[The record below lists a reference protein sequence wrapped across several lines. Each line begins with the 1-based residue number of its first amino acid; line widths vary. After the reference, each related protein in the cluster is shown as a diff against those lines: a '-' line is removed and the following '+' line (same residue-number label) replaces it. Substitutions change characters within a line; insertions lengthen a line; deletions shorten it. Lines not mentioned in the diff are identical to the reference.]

1 MEDKFYKDDFEQY
14 LSKQA
19 DKYKMFPADKV
30 WSNIQDHLHRPTRWP
45 QMRMTGFVLIV
56 SVLTG
61 LLLLQ
66 SEDQIPK
73 LAAMQVSANSNIP
86 AQLIDHSRNES
97 GQVLV
102 DKNTDLQVSTDLFAV
117 NAKRISTSSNQ
128 SHTIATDFG
137 NASLGNVE
145 SNTRFHSSVS
155 NDAVTPNAYVNSE
168 AAYSLNETEG
178 EVIDNFISNDDATQL
193 HATTAPGQNEK
204 KPNIELLLNP
214 EEASIENDAIQILAK
229 QNNIRIKKASPFS
242 VQIYASPSIS
252 YRQLIDN
259 TPKDA
264 KNAAPID
271 NSNLLSINKLV
282 NQTPSIGFEAGV
294 AGVLQYNKKIKFKLG
309 AQFNY
314 RSYKIDA
321 FTIKDNNTF
330 ASANISNTR
339 DEKNVFALNRTGDE
353 MFPVQLQNQFFEISA
368 PVGVEYL
375 VTGNKRLQFS
385 VGASFQ
391 PTLLLNRDAYV
402 VTTNFKNYEE
412 QPNVMRNFNLNTSLE
427 AFMSYNVGG
436 LTLQAGPQVR
446 YQLLSTY
453 KSDFHLNEKLIDFGF
468 KIGVTKRLK

>member
-1 MEDKFYKDDFEQY
+1 MEDKFYKDDFEAY

-19 DKYKMFPADKV
+19 DKYKMYPADKV
-30 WSNIQDHLHRPTRWP
+30 WGNIHDHLHQPTRWP
-45 QMRMTGFVLIV
+45 QMRITGFVLLV

-66 SEDQIPK
+66 SENQMPK
-73 LAAMQVSANSNIP
+73 LATIQVSANNNIP
-86 AQLIDHSRNES
+86 THLIDHTRNVS
-97 GQVLV
+97 GNVLV
-102 DKNTDLQVSTDLFAV
+102 DKKTDQQVSTDLYAV
-117 NAKRISTSSNQ
+117 NSNRNGRSSNF
-128 SHTIATDFG
+128 TIASD
-137 NASLGNVE
+137 LGNTALGNME
-145 SNTRFHSSVS
+145 SNTRFHSSVIKEAS
-155 NDAVTPNAYVNSE
+155 APNADGNSE
-168 AAYSLNETEG
+168 VAYSLNETDG
-178 EVIDNFISNDDATQL
+178 EVIENFVGDDDVTQL
-193 HATTAPGQNEK
+193 LVTSAPDQNEK
-204 KPNIELLLNP
+204 KLNIDMLLNP
-214 EEASIENDAIQILAK
+214 QEASVENDAVQLLAK
-229 QNNIRIKKASPFS
+229 QNNIRIKKASQFS

-252 YRQLIDN
+252 YRQLVDN

-271 NSNLLSINKLV
+271 NSNILSINKLV

-353 MFPVQLQNQFFEISA
+353 MYPVQLQNQFFEISA

-391 PTLLLNRDAYV
+391 PTLLLNKDAYV
-402 VTTNFKNYEE
+402 VTTNFRNYEE
-412 QPNVMRNFNLNTSLE
+412 QPNVMRHFNLNTSLE